1 MRPVQLLLLLTLASN
16 GCALPPAARAPIPPL
31 VVFTSGVDDSFRP
44 VDRVERTSF
53 RAGHVILF
61 VRWFDVGI
69 GEVPYRC
76 EIRDGSGE
84 LIAVQEMTGKPKQP
98 TWQTRTHHRFKPLI
112 EQPGRW
118 VFRVFLHGKLAV
130 EAPLEVAAE

>member
-1 MRPVQLLLLLTLASN
+1 MRPVPLLLLLAL
-16 GCALPPAARAPIPPL
+16 GCALPPAARDPIPPL
-31 VVFTSGVDDSFRP
+31 VVFTSRVDESFRP
-44 VDRVERTSF
+44 ADRIERTSLQ
-53 RAGHVILF
+53 AGHVVLF
-61 VRWFDVGI
+61 VRWFDVGV

-84 LIAVQEMTGKPKQP
+84 LIDVQEMTGTPKRA
-98 TWQTRTHHRFKPLI
+98 TWQTTTRHRFNRLI
-112 EQPGRW
+112 DQPGRW